1 MKMREIQNKQNN
13 LEKEENSWR
22 TYIMIQ
28 MLLQN
33 YNNQYCVVLS

>member
-1 MKMREIQNKQNN
+1 MREIQNKQNN

-33 YNNQYCVVLS
+33 YNNRYCVVLS

>member
-1 MKMREIQNKQNN
+1 MREIQNKQNN

-33 YNNQYCVVLS
+33 YNNRYCVVLP